1 MSSAPLSVPW
11 LRATAQNPQL
21 ASNHQVMSSAS
32 RRLGYSWPGQID
44 DKSVMENIAGVKPV
58 DETPGADAPPPP
70 GDSRQ
75 VERRARSDRR
85 LSDDRRSS
93 LDRRRGPG
101 RRRTDYRRAAEE
113 GHMNEEQLD
122 FLKAVDEY
130 KRVNDRAFPTLTE
143 LLDLVLYLGYR
154 KVAPEGEFKLTK
166 GRQTPRRGAA
176 EDAD

>member
-1 MSSAPLSVPW
+1 MTDHVTDA
-11 LRATAQNPQL
+11 RGTE
-21 ASNHQVMSSAS
+21 
-32 RRLGYSWPGQID
+32 GD
-44 DKSVMENIAGVKPV
+44 DRPAE
-58 DETPGADAPPPP
+58 
-70 GDSRQ
+70 
-75 VERRARSDRR
+75 ERRQSERRRGTERRSD
-85 LSDDRRSS
+85 

-154 KVAPEGEFKLTK
+154 KVAPVGEFKLSK
-166 GRQTPRRGAA
+166 GRQTPPRQAKSTP
-176 EDAD
+176 ED